1 MDGMISRLLGR
12 SNVAVSAIGMG
23 CWAIG
28 SDWGK
33 VDDAESLRALQH
45 ALDLGVTF
53 FDSSN
58 AYGGGRSERLIGQAL
73 TDRREQVV
81 IATKFG
87 YTINER
93 TNRINGED
101 ASPAA
106 IRQSCETSL
115 RRLNTDYIDLFQFH
129 LGGYPLDK
137 AANVR
142 DTLEVLVDEGKIR
155 FYGWSTDDPERARFF
170 AGGAHCVAVQHQL
183 NLIDDQAA
191 MLAVC
196 DECNLASIN
205 RSPLAMGL
213 LTGKYTAESQMPS
226 GDIRRR
232 SPWWDYFKRDKMPG
246 LLEKLALVREILTS
260 DGRTLAQAALGWILA
275 RSERTIPIPGF
286 KTVAQV
292 EENVGT
298 LRFGPLTPSQMQEIG
313 RLMAHSEG

>member
-12 SNVAVSAIGMG
+12 SNIAVSAIGMG

-58 AYGGGRSERLIGQAL
+58 AYGGGRRERLIGQAL

-106 IRQSCETSL
+106 
-115 RRLNTDYIDLFQFH
+115 
-129 LGGYPLDK
+129 
-137 AANVR
+137 
-142 DTLEVLVDEGKIR
+142 
-155 FYGWSTDDPERARFF
+155 
-170 AGGAHCVAVQHQL
+170 
-183 NLIDDQAA
+183 
-191 MLAVC
+191 
-196 DECNLASIN
+196 
-205 RSPLAMGL
+205 
-213 LTGKYTAESQMPS
+213 
-226 GDIRRR
+226 
-232 SPWWDYFKRDKMPG
+232 
-246 LLEKLALVREILTS
+246 
-260 DGRTLAQAALGWILA
+260 
-275 RSERTIPIPGF
+275 
-286 KTVAQV
+286 
-292 EENVGT
+292 
-298 LRFGPLTPSQMQEIG
+298 
-313 RLMAHSEG
+313 